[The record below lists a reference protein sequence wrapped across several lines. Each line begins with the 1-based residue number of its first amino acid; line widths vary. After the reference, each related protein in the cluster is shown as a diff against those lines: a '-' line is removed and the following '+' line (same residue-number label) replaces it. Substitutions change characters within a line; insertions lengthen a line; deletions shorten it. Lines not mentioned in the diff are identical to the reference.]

1 MKGAPIT
8 SGKNYEIP
16 KRLDR
21 LRDRQEAKSN
31 NSNNNNSNNI
41 SPRPS
46 PPSLLPLAGPSSG
59 PFIPPPPPF
68 ILPPSGRFLEPFEQ
82 SNNLGNFNIL
92 AQTSSFDRPSSFSG
106 PSSNLFGSQTAILTR
121 EKEQGKFLQ
130 DNVQKELDDT
140 IYELLDPPNMGV
152 RVGFLNALGV
162 EANDVLDKEFITKQ
176 EETDAA
182 LQQIKQEYNF
192 DDIRETFDEGIV
204 HPKVDFFYGGD
215 NDNFIRA
222 IKFLSPSSDNR
233 EFIAFL
239 LLDLA
244 QKVMNSNSLSIHIES
259 GDTFYQN
266 FYTGGNFY
274 NFLMAQKYDETAFVP
289 QKNSY
294 RNSFEKNIGSFL
306 PSFSI
311 DDIERF
317 D

>member
-1 MKGAPIT
+1 MQKKVLASYLLKGAPIT

-21 LRDRQEAKSN
+21 LRDRQEPKSN

-41 SPRPS
+41 SPPPS
-46 PPSLLPLAGPSSG
+46 PPSLLALAGPSSG

-82 SNNLGNFNIL
+82 SSNLGNFNIP
-92 AQTSSFDRPSSFSG
+92 AQTSRFNRLSSFGG

-121 EKEQGKFLQ
+121 EKEQGKVLQ
-130 DNVQKELDDT
+130 DNVQNEL
-140 IYELLDPPNMGV
+140 
-152 RVGFLNALGV
+152 
-162 EANDVLDKEFITKQ
+162 DVLDKDFITKQ

-204 HPKVDFFYGGD
+204 HPKVDFFHGGD
-215 NDNFIRA
+215 NDNFVHA

-239 LLDLA
+239 LLDLG

-294 RNSFEKNIGSFL
+294 RNSFKKNIDSFL